1 MSITNVSAVP
11 PSQVKPQKRN
21 YVLPAVVSAGVG
33 VAAGYSGH
41 KNAVAAISEAAAK
54 CNETLI
60 RNDLLKFW
68 HFEKGVPEASKAFF
82 EGAVKDN
89 LDFAKKSLEM
99 TKKFYK
105 GHGWQMGVAVA
116 GATALMFG
124 LYSLITKLMK
134 ADKAQ

>member
-1 MSITNVSAVP
+1 
-11 PSQVKPQKRN
+11 
-21 YVLPAVVSAGVG
+21 
-33 VAAGYSGH
+33 
-41 KNAVAAISEAAAK
+41 
-54 CNETLI
+54 
-60 RNDLLKFW
+60 
-68 HFEKGVPEASKAFF
+68 
-82 EGAVKDN
+82 
-89 LDFAKKSLEM
+89 M